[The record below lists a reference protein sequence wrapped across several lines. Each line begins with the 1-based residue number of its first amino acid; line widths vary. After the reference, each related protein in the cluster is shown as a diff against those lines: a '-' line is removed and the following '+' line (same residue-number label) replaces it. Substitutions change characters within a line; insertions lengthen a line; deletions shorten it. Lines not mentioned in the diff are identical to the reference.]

1 MTMVAMGAA
10 AEGQGSNIT
19 GFSLWPATVIES
31 QASINFELGD
41 RQQWRK
47 ATILADAA
55 VALVCEDEDFTG
67 AQLIDD
73 EYLKSKGLT
82 DEDLVVYRYDPN
94 VEPQRLLAVAHST
107 DGISDSRVRRG
118 DVRKLS
124 QDKEA
129 VPMSRL

>member
-10 AEGQGSNIT
+10 AEGQGSNIK

-31 QASINFELGD
+31 QAAKNFDLGE

-47 ATILADAA
+47 ATILADAT
-55 VALVCEDEDFTG
+55 VALVCTEGDYTG

-82 DEDLVVYRYDPN
+82 DEDLVTYRWDPA
-94 VEPQRLLAVAHST
+94 VEPRRVLAVGHSN
-107 DGISDSRVRRG
+107 DGISQTSVRRG
-118 DVRKLS
+118 DVRKL
-124 QDKEA
+124 
-129 VPMSRL
+129 